1 MCNIIWVLLYVLH
14 FSCCVDLTFK
24 VDEGKSPGTYLGD
37 IAADSNVMDDVAIQD
52 QNLISFSL
60 MEQDGTSSSPLFRIS
75 KKTGKLYTAQ
85 TLDAESLCTYGKE
98 CFVMVDVA
106 VQKENTISRI
116 LEIKVIIQD
125 MNDHEPEFPD
135 GQVNIEFDEDVA
147 VGTKVSIPNAI
158 DKDVS
163 QMNSRIIYS
172 LKKDKSEP
180 FLLTISK
187 KVDGTADLSITL
199 KERLDREVKDSY
211 LIQVIA
217 KDGGIPQKENILQ
230 VHISVSDINDNTPV
244 FSQNVYNVSIKNKPS
259 ETSSIATL
267 SATDLDSGKNGR
279 VVYHF
284 STKTSDV
291 AKSHFKLNEQTGQIF
306 LQKKFILGN
315 ILTHNLYIEAKDGG
329 NPPLESLAMVLVN
342 VINQQNNPPTIHLKF
357 LSASGK
363 DSTSVSEG
371 IKIGSSIAY
380 VKVTDH
386 DVGQNGEVS
395 CDLHYD
401 KFKLQS
407 LDTKKYQ
414 VIVKKALDRET
425 EAKHEIIISC
435 QDKGSPPLQSKS
447 KFSIQVT
454 DVNDV
459 RPQFSMETFKFFIE
473 ENQKSR
479 FSVGFINATDPDLGL
494 GGKLTYSLLTNK
506 KQKFLPFKI
515 KDDGMISAIMS
526 LDHEFQNIYK
536 FQVFVKD
543 NGIPSLNN
551 TVNVI
556 VEVTDKNDNAPY
568 FTFPSVNPY
577 NMDVVY
583 YRHHSKNITHLKAA
597 DGDSQENAFL
607 KYEIIR
613 GNDKQIFSMNQYTGL
628 LSFNRVLSQQDAG
641 SYELVFV
648 VKDSGSP
655 VLSATTSM
663 FFTLTVS
670 NKTSEMLSA
679 VHTLTEDKVDLTS
692 VIIITVVAVT
702 VAVIITASISVCII
716 RCNDQRN
723 VTYAHAMNPPN
734 VGGSIVGPNGRY
746 ISDQRHLMCPTKQGI
761 SWPTAVNVNKTHADK
776 IRSAHVNQPSRE
788 SHSAE
793 KLPNQ
798 QKRSASLPQTQTIS
812 QIHSQVCF
820 IFNTYFITAFFLRKT
835 IIHVCNLQEVS
846 TAIA

>member
-1 MCNIIWVLLYVLH
+1 M
-14 FSCCVDLTFK
+14 CVDLTFK

-52 QNLISFSL
+52 QNLITFSL

-98 CFVMVDVA
+98 CFLMIDVA
-106 VQKENTISRI
+106 VQRENTISRI
-116 LEIKVIIQD
+116 LEIKVIIED
-125 MNDHEPEFPD
+125 VNDHQPEFPEK
-135 GQVNIEFDEDVA
+135 QVNIQFSEGDIM
-147 VGTKVSIPNAI
+147 GMKISIPNAI
-158 DKDVS
+158 DKDVGVV
-163 QMNSRIIYS
+163 NSKINYD
-172 LKKDKSEP
+172 LKKSKDEP
-180 FLLTISK
+180 FSLFIFK
-187 KVDGTADLSITL
+187 KVDETSDLSITL
-199 KERLDREVKDSY
+199 ERRLDREVKDSY
-211 LIQVIA
+211 LIKVIA
-217 KDGGIPQKENILQ
+217 RDGGSPSKQSILL
-230 VHISVSDINDNTPV
+230 VHISVTDINDNIPV
-244 FSQNVYNVSIKNKPS
+244 FSQNVYNVSIKNNPS

-279 VVYHF
+279 VTYHF

-291 AKSHFKLNEQTGQIF
+291 AKNHFKLNEQTGQIF
-306 LQKKFILGN
+306 LEKKFTLGN
-315 ILTHNLYIEAKDGG
+315 ILTYNLYVEAKDGG
-329 NPPLESLAMVLVN
+329 NPPLESLAMVVVN

-357 LSASGK
+357 LAASGK

-447 KFSIQVT
+447 KFTIQVT

-734 VGGSIVGPNGRY
+734 VGGAIVGPNGRY
-746 ISDQRHLMCPTKQGI
+746 MSDQRHLMCPTKQGI

-776 IRSAHVNQPSRE
+776 IRSAHTNQPSRE
-788 SHSAE
+788 SHSTE

-798 QKRSASLPQTQTIS
+798 QKRSTSLPQAS
-812 QIHSQVCF
+812 
-820 IFNTYFITAFFLRKT
+820 
-835 IIHVCNLQEVS
+835 S
-846 TAIA
+846 TSEMLSPVTH

>member
-1 MCNIIWVLLYVLH
+1 MLFHICILFHVFHLS
-14 FSCCVDLTFK
+14 FCVDLILK
-24 VDEGKSPGTYLGD
+24 VEEGKSPGTYLGD
-37 IAADSNVMDDVAIQD
+37 IAADSTVMDDVAIQD
-52 QNLISFSL
+52 QNLISFNL

-85 TLDAESLCTYGKE
+85 TLDAESLCTFNKE
-98 CFVMVDVA
+98 CYLMVDVA
-106 VQKENTISRI
+106 VQKESRI
-116 LEIKVIIQD
+116 IKILEVKVKIED
-125 MNDHEPEFPD
+125 VNDHQPEFPD
-135 GQVNIEFDEDVA
+135 KQVNIEFSENDKK
-147 VGTKVSIPNAI
+147 GTKVLIPNAM
-158 DKDVS
+158 DKDVGVV
-163 QMNSRIIYS
+163 NSKITYQ
-172 LKKDKSEP
+172 LKKGEDDP
-180 FLLTISK
+180 FTLSVSKKIDGTSDLTIIL
-187 KVDGTADLSITL
+187 DEG
-199 KERLDREVKDSY
+199 LDREVKNSY
-211 LIQVIA
+211 MIEVIA
-217 KDGGIPQKENILQ
+217 KDGGLPFKKSVLII
-230 VHISVSDINDNTPV
+230 HITVVDVNDNEPI
-244 FSQNVYNVSIKNKPS
+244 FSQNIYNVSIKNKPS

-279 VVYHF
+279 VSYHF

-306 LQKKFILGN
+306 LEKKFTLGN
-315 ILTHNLYIEAKDGG
+315 ILTHNLYVEAKDGG
-329 NPPLESLAMVLVN
+329 SPSFSSLAMVQVN

-363 DSTSVSEG
+363 ESTSVSEG

-386 DVGQNGEVS
+386 DIGQNGEVS

-473 ENQKSR
+473 ENQKSK

-568 FTFPSVNPY
+568 FTFPSVNPF

-583 YRHHSKNITHLKAA
+583 YQHHSKNITHLKAA

-641 SYELVFV
+641 SYELVFI

-723 VTYAHAMNPPN
+723 VTYAHAMNPLN

-746 ISDQRHLMCPTKQGI
+746 MSDQRHMMCPTKQGI

-776 IRSAHVNQPSRE
+776 IRSAHINQPSRE

-798 QKRSASLPQTQTIS
+798 KKRIASLS
-812 QIHSQVCF
+812 QIQNLSPVALQVIYSILYLKIPF
-820 IFNTYFITAFFLRKT
+820 KHGN
-835 IIHVCNLQEVS
+835 
-846 TAIA
+846 

>member
-1 MCNIIWVLLYVLH
+1 MKSNMLLQIYIFFHVLY
-14 FSCCVDLTFK
+14 FSNSVDLTFK
-24 VDEGKSPGTYLGD
+24 VEEGKSPGTYLGD

-85 TLDAESLCTYGKE
+85 TLDTESLCIYGKE

-106 VQKENTISRI
+106 VQKSKRIMKI
-116 LEIKVIIQD
+116 LETKVKIED
-125 MNDHEPEFPD
+125 VNDHQPEFPD
-135 GQVNIEFDEDVA
+135 KQVEIIFSEDDGKGV
-147 VGTKVSIPNAI
+147 KRIIPNAI
-158 DKDVS
+158 DKDVGFI
-163 QMNSRIIYS
+163 NSKITYK
-172 LKKDKSEP
+172 LKKIHNEP
-180 FLLTISK
+180 FTLSVYK
-187 KVDGTADLSITL
+187 KVDGRSDLSIIL
-199 KERLDREVKDSY
+199 GERLDREVKDSY

-217 KDGGIPQKENILQ
+217 QDGGSPSKESVLL
-230 VHISVSDINDNTPV
+230 VHVSVTDVNDNIPV
-244 FSQNVYNVSIKNKPS
+244 FSQNVYNVSIKNNPS

-279 VVYHF
+279 VTYHF

-291 AKSHFKLNEQTGQIF
+291 ATNHFKLNEQTGQIF
-306 LQKKFILGN
+306 LEKKFSLSN
-315 ILTHNLYIEAKDGG
+315 VLAHNLFVEAKDGG
-329 NPPLESLAMVLVN
+329 NPPHSALAMVLVN
-342 VINQQNNPPTIHLKF
+342 VINQQNNAPTIHLKF

-363 DSTSVSEG
+363 DSTSVSED
-371 IKIGSSIAY
+371 IEVGSSIAY

-386 DVGQNGEVS
+386 DIGQNGEVS

-435 QDKGSPPLQSKS
+435 QDKGTPPLKSKS

-746 ISDQRHLMCPTKQGI
+746 MSDQRHLMCPTKQGI

-776 IRSAHVNQPSRE
+776 IRSAHINQPSRE

-798 QKRSASLPQTQTIS
+798 QKRSAYLQQNQNSLQDGLQVISILTI
-812 QIHSQVCF
+812 
-820 IFNTYFITAFFLRKT
+820 FL
-835 IIHVCNLQEVS
+835 HN
-846 TAIA
+846 

>member
-1 MCNIIWVLLYVLH
+1 MLRQIFILFSVLH
-14 FSCCVDLTFK
+14 ICQSIDLTFQ
-24 VDEGKSPGTYLGD
+24 VEEGKSPGTYLGD

-85 TLDAESLCTYGKE
+85 TLDAESLCTYEKE
-98 CFVMVDVA
+98 CFLMVDVA
-106 VQKENTISRI
+106 VQKGSTISRI
-116 LEIKVIIQD
+116 LEIKVIIED
-125 MNDHEPEFPD
+125 VNDHQPEFPD
-135 GQVNIEFDEDVA
+135 KQVSIEFAEDTA
-147 VGTKVSIPNAI
+147 IETKVSIPNAV
-158 DKDVS
+158 DKDVGVI
-163 QMNSRIIYS
+163 NSRITYH
-172 LKKDKSEP
+172 LNKNKDEP
-180 FLLTISK
+180 FTLFIFK
-187 KVDGTADLSITL
+187 KVDGTSDLSITL

-211 LIQVIA
+211 LIKVIA
-217 KDGGIPQKENILQ
+217 KDGGTPSKQSILL
-230 VHISVSDINDNTPV
+230 VHVSVTDINDNIPI
-244 FSQNVYNVSIKNKPS
+244 FSQNVYNVSIKNNPS

-279 VVYHF
+279 VTYHF

-306 LQKKFILGN
+306 LETKFTLSNMI
-315 ILTHNLYIEAKDGG
+315 THNLYVEAQDGG
-329 NPPLESLAMVLVN
+329 IPPLQSLAKVLVN
-342 VINQQNNPPTIHLKF
+342 VINQQNNAPNIHLKF

-473 ENQKSR
+473 ENKKSR

-494 GGKLTYSLLTNK
+494 GGKLSYSLLTNK

-670 NKTSEMLSA
+670 NKTSEMLGA

-746 ISDQRHLMCPTKQGI
+746 MSDQRHLMCPTKQGI
-761 SWPTAVNVNKTHADK
+761 SWPTAVNVSKTHADK
-776 IRSAHVNQPSRE
+776 IRSAHMNQPSRE

-798 QKRSASLPQTQTIS
+798 QKRSVSLPQTQTS
-812 QIHSQVCF
+812 MNVEPQVCTALF
-820 IFNTYFITAFFLRKT
+820 ILFIQFKLNKFCLLY
-835 IIHVCNLQEVS
+835 IIF
-846 TAIA
+846 

>member
-1 MCNIIWVLLYVLH
+1 MLIKLNIFQLLFCICL
-14 FSCCVDLTFK
+14 STDLTFR
-24 VDEGKSPGTYLGD
+24 VEEGKSPGTYLGD

-60 MEQDGTSSSPLFRIS
+60 MEQDGISSSPLFRIS

-85 TLDAESLCTYGKE
+85 TLDAESLCIFNKE
-98 CFVMVDVA
+98 CFLMVDVA
-106 VQKENTISRI
+106 VQKSKRIMKI
-116 LEIKVIIQD
+116 LEVKVKIQD
-125 MNDHEPEFPD
+125 VNDHQPEFPEK
-135 GQVNIEFDEDVA
+135 QVTVEFEENDKK
-147 VGTKVSIPNAI
+147 GTKVIIPNAI
-158 DKDVS
+158 DKDVGAI
-163 QMNSRIIYS
+163 NSKITYQ
-172 LKKDKSEP
+172 LKKVNKEP
-180 FLLTISK
+180 FALFVIK
-187 KVDGTADLSITL
+187 KVDGTSDLSIVL
-199 KERLDREVKDSY
+199 EDELDREVKDSY
-211 LIQVIA
+211 LIELIA
-217 KDGGIPQKENILQ
+217 RDGGSPPKQSVLH
-230 VHISVSDINDNTPV
+230 VHILVTDINDNIPV

-279 VVYHF
+279 VTYHF

-291 AKSHFKLNEQTGQIF
+291 AKNHFKLNEQTGQIF
-306 LQKKFILGN
+306 FEKKFTLGN
-315 ILTHNLYIEAKDGG
+315 VLIHNLYVEAKDGG

-363 DSTSVSEG
+363 DSTSVSED
-371 IKIGSSIAY
+371 IEVGSSIAY

-386 DVGQNGEVS
+386 DVGQNGEVN

-607 KYEIIR
+607 KYEMIR

-734 VGGSIVGPNGRY
+734 VGGAIVGPNGRY
-746 ISDQRHLMCPTKQGI
+746 MSDQRHLICPTKQGI

-776 IRSAHVNQPSRE
+776 IRSAHINQPSRE
-788 SHSAE
+788 SHLAE

-798 QKRSASLPQTQTIS
+798 QNRSASLPQVQTE
-812 QIHSQVCF
+812 QSQVK
-820 IFNTYFITAFFLRKT
+820 IFFFFLRKY
-835 IIHVCNLQEVS
+835 CF
-846 TAIA
+846 

>member
-1 MCNIIWVLLYVLH
+1 MMLIVFIPLLFLNACW
-14 FSCCVDLTFK
+14 SIDLTFK
-24 VDEGKSPGTYLGD
+24 VEEGKSPGTYLGD

-85 TLDAESLCTYGKE
+85 TLDAESLCTFNKE
-98 CFVMVDVA
+98 CFVMVDIA
-106 VQKENTISRI
+106 VQKSKRIMKI
-116 LEIKVIIQD
+116 LEVKVKIED
-125 MNDHEPEFPD
+125 VNDHSPEFPD
-135 GQVNIEFDEDVA
+135 KQTNIEFEEGD
-147 VGTKVSIPNAI
+147 GKGMMKTIPNAI
-158 DKDVS
+158 DRDVGEI
-163 QMNSRIIYS
+163 NSRISYE
-172 LKKDKSEP
+172 LKKNQDEP
-180 FLLTISK
+180 FTLSVSK
-187 KVDGTADLSITL
+187 KVDGTSDLNIKL
-199 KERLDREVKDSY
+199 EKMLDREIKDSY
-211 LIQVIA
+211 LLDVIA
-217 KDGGIPQKENILQ
+217 KDGGSPPKQTVLL
-230 VHISVSDINDNTPV
+230 VHISVTDVNDNIPI
-244 FSQNVYNVSIKNKPS
+244 FSQNVYNISIKNNPS

-267 SATDLDSGKNGR
+267 SAKDLDSGKNGR
-279 VVYHF
+279 VTYHF

-306 LQKKFILGN
+306 LEKKFILSN
-315 ILTHNLYIEAKDGG
+315 ILTHTLYVEGKDGG
-329 NPPLESLAMVLVN
+329 NPPRSALAMILVN
-342 VINQQNNPPTIHLKF
+342 VINQQNNAPTIHLKF

-363 DSTSVSEG
+363 DSTSVSED
-371 IKIGSSIAY
+371 IEVGSSIAY

-459 RPQFSMETFKFFIE
+459 KPQFSMETFKFFIE

-746 ISDQRHLMCPTKQGI
+746 MSDQRHLMCPTKQGI

-776 IRSAHVNQPSRE
+776 IRSAHINQPSRE
-788 SHSAE
+788 SSSAE

-798 QKRSASLPQTQTIS
+798 QKRSASLPQAQTS
-812 QIHSQVCF
+812 TNVASQVS
-820 IFNTYFITAFFLRKT
+820 TYL
-835 IIHVCNLQEVS
+835 L
-846 TAIA
+846 

>member
-1 MCNIIWVLLYVLH
+1 MYELNLHLVMRIMQCKICILLFLLH
-14 FSCCVDLTFK
+14 SCQGVDLTFK
-24 VDEGKSPGTYLGD
+24 IEEGKSPGTYLGD

-85 TLDAESLCTYGKE
+85 TLDAESLCTFNKE

-106 VQKENTISRI
+106 VQKSKRIMKI
-116 LEIKVIIQD
+116 LEVKVKIQD
-125 MNDHEPEFPD
+125 VNDHQPEFPD
-135 GQVNIEFDEDVA
+135 KQVNIQFSEGDRI
-147 VGTKVSIPNAI
+147 GIKKSIPNAK
-158 DKDVS
+158 DKDFGT
-163 QMNSRIIYS
+163 MNSLISYQ
-172 LKKDKSEP
+172 LKKNKDEP
-180 FLLTISK
+180 FKMSVAK
-187 KVDGTADLSITL
+187 KVDGTSDLSIEL
-199 KERLDREVKDSY
+199 EKMLDREVKDAY
-211 LIQVIA
+211 KLQVIA
-217 KDGGIPQKENILQ
+217 KDGGSPAKETVLF
-230 VHISVSDINDNTPV
+230 VHITVTDINDNPPI
-244 FSQNVYNVSIKNKPS
+244 FSQNVYNVSIKNNPS

-279 VVYHF
+279 VTYHF

-306 LQKKFILGN
+306 LEKKFSLN
-315 ILTHNLYIEAKDGG
+315 NMLTHNLYVEAQDGG
-329 NPPLESLAMVLVN
+329 TPPLSSLAMVLVN
-342 VINQQNNPPTIHLKF
+342 VINQQNNAPVIHLKF

-363 DSTSVSEG
+363 DSTSVSED
-371 IKIGSSIAY
+371 IEVGSSIAY
-380 VKVTDH
+380 VKVTDN

-435 QDKGSPPLQSKS
+435 QDKGSPALQSKS

-459 RPQFSMETFKFFIE
+459 RPQFSVETFKFFIE
-473 ENQKSR
+473 ENKKSR

-543 NGIPSLNN
+543 NGTPSLNN

-663 FFTLTVS
+663 FFILTVS

-734 VGGSIVGPNGRY
+734 VSGAIVGPNGRY
-746 ISDQRHLMCPTKQGI
+746 MSEQRHLMCPTKQGI

-776 IRSAHVNQPSRE
+776 IRSAHINQPSRE

-793 KLPNQ
+793 KLHTQ
-798 QKRSASLPQTQTIS
+798 RSASLPQSQMSTQVGP
-812 QIHSQVCF
+812 QVRTYVFTLFLLF
-820 IFNTYFITAFFLRKT
+820 IFFCQSK
-835 IIHVCNLQEVS
+835 
-846 TAIA
+846 

>member
-1 MCNIIWVLLYVLH
+1 MLQSHSLIFFQSQPSVNMIVLEFVLLYFHVCQ
-14 FSCCVDLTFK
+14 SVDLSFK
-24 VDEGKSPGTYLGD
+24 VEEGKSPGTYLGD

-52 QNLISFSL
+52 QNLITFSL

-98 CFVMVDVA
+98 CFVMADVA
-106 VQKENTISRI
+106 VQKSKRIMKI
-116 LEIKVIIQD
+116 LEVKVFIQD
-125 MNDHEPEFPD
+125 MNDHQPEFPNK
-135 GQVNIEFDEDVA
+135 QVSIEFSEDV
-147 VGTKVSIPNAI
+147 VPGTKISIPNAI

-163 QMNSRIIYS
+163 HMNSLISYS
-172 LKKDKSEP
+172 LRKLKEEP
-180 FLLTISK
+180 FKLSISK
-187 KVDGTADLSITL
+187 KVDGTSDLRVTL
-199 KERLDREVKDSY
+199 EKRLDREVKNTY
-211 LIQVIA
+211 LIQIIA
-217 KDGGIPQKENILQ
+217 KDGGSPPKESILF
-230 VHISVSDINDNTPV
+230 VHITVADVNDNTPI
-244 FSQNVYNVSIKNKPS
+244 FSQNVYNVSIKNNPS

-279 VVYHF
+279 VTYHF

-306 LQKKFILGN
+306 LEKKFSLSN
-315 ILTHNLYIEAKDGG
+315 IQTHNLYIEAKDGG
-329 NPPLESLAMVLVN
+329 TVPLESLAMVLVN

-363 DSTSVSEG
+363 DSTSVSED
-371 IKIGSSIAY
+371 IEVGSSIAY

-386 DVGQNGEVS
+386 DVGQNGEVN

-551 TVNVI
+551 TVDVI

-746 ISDQRHLMCPTKQGI
+746 MSDQRHLMCPTKQGI
-761 SWPTAVNVNKTHADK
+761 SWPTAVNVNKTQTDK
-776 IRSAHVNQPSRE
+776 VRNTHINQPSRE
-788 SHSAE
+788 SLSAE

-798 QKRSASLPQTQTIS
+798 QKRSGSLPQMQTHTNS
-812 QIHSQVCF
+812 DLQV
-820 IFNTYFITAFFLRKT
+820 NT
-835 IIHVCNLQEVS
+835 NLPSSFKYIEV
-846 TAIA
+846 

>member
-1 MCNIIWVLLYVLH
+1 MNYLICIYIIQ
-14 FSCCVDLTFK
+14 CVVYISQSIDLTFK
-24 VDEGKSPGTYLGD
+24 VEEGKSPGTYLGD
-37 IAADSNVMDDVAIQD
+37 IAADSNVMDDVSIQD
-52 QNLISFSL
+52 HSLITFSL
-60 MEQDGTSSSPLFRIS
+60 MEHDGTNSSPLFRIS

-85 TLDAESLCTYGKE
+85 TLDAESLCTFKKE
-98 CFVMVDVA
+98 CFVMIDVA
-106 VQKENTISRI
+106 VQRESTISRI
-116 LEIKVIIQD
+116 LEIKVIIED
-125 MNDHEPEFPD
+125 VNDHQPEFPD
-135 GQVNIEFDEDVA
+135 KQVNIEFSERDGK
-147 VGTKVSIPNAI
+147 GTKMLIPNAM
-158 DKDVS
+158 DKDIGLVNS
-163 QMNSRIIYS
+163 QIAYELKIY
-172 LKKDKSEP
+172 KDEP
-180 FLLTISK
+180 F
-187 KVDGTADLSITL
+187 DLSVSKNVDRTSDLYIVL

-211 LIQVIA
+211 MVKVIS
-217 KDGGIPQKENILQ
+217 KDGGSPPKENILD
-230 VHISVSDINDNTPV
+230 VHISVTDVNDNPPV
-244 FSQNVYNVSIKNKPS
+244 FSQNLYNVTIKNEPS

-279 VVYHF
+279 VTYHF

-291 AKSHFKLNEQTGQIF
+291 AKNHFKLNEQTGQIF
-306 LQKKFILGN
+306 LEKKFISSNMLAYN
-315 ILTHNLYIEAKDGG
+315 IYVEAQDGG
-329 NPPLESLAMVLVN
+329 SPSLTAKSVVLVN

-380 VKVTDH
+380 VKITDH

-473 ENQKSR
+473 ENKKSR

-746 ISDQRHLMCPTKQGI
+746 MSDQRHLMCPTKQGI

-776 IRSAHVNQPSRE
+776 IRSAHVNQSSGE
-788 SHSAE
+788 SHSTK

-798 QKRSASLPQTQTIS
+798 QKRSTSLPQTPTIS
-812 QIHSQVCF
+812 GEHSQVC
-820 IFNTYFITAFFLRKT
+820 
-835 IIHVCNLQEVS
+835 
-846 TAIA
+846 

>member
-1 MCNIIWVLLYVLH
+1 MWISIFVLPYFLH
-14 FSCCVDLTFK
+14 FSQSVDLIFQ
-24 VDEGKSPGTYLGD
+24 VEEGKSPGTYLGD

-85 TLDAESLCTYGKE
+85 TLDAESLCRYGKE
-98 CFVMVDVA
+98 CFLMVDVA
-106 VQKENTISRI
+106 VQKSKRIMKI
-116 LEIKVIIQD
+116 LEVKVKIED
-125 MNDHEPEFPD
+125 VNDHQPEFPD
-135 GQVNIEFDEDVA
+135 KQAKILFEENYKKGM
-147 VGTKVSIPNAI
+147 KVLIPNAI
-158 DKDVS
+158 DRDIGNINS
-163 QMNSRIIYS
+163 QITYE
-172 LKKDKSEP
+172 LKKYKNEP
-180 FLLTISK
+180 FSLSVSK
-187 KVDGTADLSITL
+187 NVDGTSDLYMIQ
-199 KERLDREVKDSY
+199 KESLDREVTENY
-211 LIQVIA
+211 LVKVIA
-217 KDGGIPQKENILQ
+217 KDGGSPPKQSVLD
-230 VHISVSDINDNTPV
+230 VHISVTDVNDNPPV
-244 FSQNVYNVSIKNKPS
+244 FSQNLYNVTIKNEPS

-279 VVYHF
+279 VTYHF
-284 STKTSDV
+284 SKKTSDV

-306 LQKKFILGN
+306 LEKKFTLGN
-315 ILTHNLYIEAKDGG
+315 MLTYNLFVEATDGG
-329 NPPLESLAMVLVN
+329 SPSLTAKSMVIVN
-342 VINQQNNPPTIHLKF
+342 VVNNQNSPPSIHLKF

-363 DSTSVSEG
+363 DSTSVSED
-371 IKIGSSIAY
+371 IEVGSSIAY

-395 CDLHYD
+395 CNLHYD

-435 QDKGSPPLQSKS
+435 QDKGSPPLESKS

-746 ISDQRHLMCPTKQGI
+746 MSDQRHLMCPTKQGI
-761 SWPTAVNVNKTHADK
+761 SWPTAVNVNKTQTDK
-776 IRSAHVNQPSRE
+776 IRSAHINQPSRE
-788 SHSAE
+788 PHSTE
-793 KLPNQ
+793 KLLNQ
-798 QKRSASLPQTQTIS
+798 QKRSASLPQTGSHIQDVGQVRKLVILFILYFTHNYIS
-812 QIHSQVCF
+812 VAMLLFRNIS
-820 IFNTYFITAFFLRKT
+820 
-835 IIHVCNLQEVS
+835 NL
-846 TAIA
+846 